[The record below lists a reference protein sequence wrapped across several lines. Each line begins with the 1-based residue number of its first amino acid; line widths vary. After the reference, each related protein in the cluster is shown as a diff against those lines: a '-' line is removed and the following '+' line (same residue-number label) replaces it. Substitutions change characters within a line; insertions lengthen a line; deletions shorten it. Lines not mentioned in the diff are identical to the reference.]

1 MYLRTRTSFAILT
14 AACVLSL
21 AACNKMKNDD
31 NDDNE
36 DKGYATEHATLEK
49 TFSDA
54 QSISDEAGS
63 SGSLS
68 NYKMLS
74 GYTVLSNCA
83 TITNDTSVNPHELTI
98 DFGASNCL
106 CADGIYR
113 RGKILVSYTGRY
125 KDAGHTHTTSFDGY
139 YVNDTGVTGTKTVTN
154 MGTDASGNPTY
165 NISVSGAIVL
175 ANANG
180 TVSWNSTR
188 TRTWLSGYNTPSWK
202 DDEFEITGN
211 GTVTRANGKTFD
223 MSITTPLHVARD
235 CRWIESGVVQITP
248 QGGNVR
254 TLDYGNGVCDAQAN
268 YTVNGKTY
276 SITLK

>member
-1 MYLRTRTSFAILT
+1 MYRYNRASFAILT

-21 AACNKMKNDD
+21 AACNKMKND
-31 NDDNE
+31 NKADNE
-36 DKGYATEHATLEK
+36 DTGYATEHAMLEK

-54 QSISDEAGS
+54 QSISDEAGT

-68 NYKMLS
+68 NYRMIS
-74 GYTVLSNCA
+74 GNSVLGNCA
-83 TITNDTSVNPHELTI
+83 TVTNDTSVNPHTLAI
-98 DFGASNCL
+98 DFGATNCL

-125 KDAGHTHTTSFDGY
+125 KDAGHAHTTSFDNY
-139 YVNDTGVTGTKTVTN
+139 YVNDNGVTGTKTVTN

-175 ANANG
+175 ANGNG

-202 DDEFEITGN
+202 DDVYGITGN

-223 MSITTPLHVARD
+223 MNITTPLHVALD

-248 QGGNVR
+248 QSGNVR
-254 TLDYGNGVCDAQAN
+254 TLDYGSGVCDAQAN

-276 SITLK
+276 SVTLK